1 MFVSNAREAEPFVAP
16 DLSEIR
22 VLVDRATVGVASVS
36 LAHATVAAGAE
47 TVWHRLQA
55 TDEIYFVLSGRG
67 LVSVGD
73 RIWRGRARRCGLDTG
88 WCPAENPG
96 PRFSSVDILVRLRP
110 GLPTGTRSAHGRGRR
125 DRGMA
130 VTPVTVGDHLVAR
143 MRAAGISV
151 VCGLP
156 TSRLDSL
163 LVRLSRDAGFQIV
176 LARHEGG
183 AGYLADGFARAS
195 GKSAAV
201 FVAGPGATNVI
212 SAVAN
217 ASVNQVPMLI
227 LTGEVAVGEFGLHS
241 QQDTS
246 DDGLGLGATFRR
258 FCRCSVSIESIA
270 NARSKIDSAFR
281 ALASI
286 PRGPVHIALPRDL
299 VDERLPAHQLGTAA
313 AGLGGLRTLAPCG
326 PDVADEVIGRL
337 DRSRAPMLVLGNGC
351 RLDGIGEQIVAFC
364 EKAGL
369 PFATTPN
376 GRGIVAET
384 HPLSLGVL
392 GIFGDGRADEYLF
405 DTPCDLLIAVGVS
418 FGGLVTR
425 SFSPRWRGLKA
436 DVVHVDPDPSA
447 VGRFVATSLGIT
459 TSGRAFVNALNCG
472 RPPRFCRRVG
482 VRPPAPAALPGT
494 PQARGESI
502 HPLEL
507 MHELDRELA
516 PNATICADV
525 GTCISW
531 TFRGIPVRRPGR
543 FFATVDFSPMGCGI
557 AGAIGVALA
566 RPEEHVICIAGDGAF
581 LMHGTEISTAVAHG
595 IRVTWAVLN
604 DGQMSASAG
613 PVSGRMDP
621 SPVARIGANDL
632 AAMARALGAEGIRVD
647 TRCELRAGVQKAL
660 AATGPCVLDIAI
672 DPEINKPD
680 IGLGR

>member
-1 MFVSNAREAEPFVAP
+1 
-16 DLSEIR
+16 
-22 VLVDRATVGVASVS
+22 
-36 LAHATVAAGAE
+36 
-47 TVWHRLQA
+47 
-55 TDEIYFVLSGRG
+55 
-67 LVSVGD
+67 
-73 RIWRGRARRCGLDTG
+73 
-88 WCPAENPG
+88 
-96 PRFSSVDILVRLRP
+96 
-110 GLPTGTRSAHGRGRR
+110 
-125 DRGMA
+125 MA

-472 RPPRFCRRVG
+472 MHRRG
-482 VRPPAPAALPGT
+482 RGFLDAWHGDFHCGCARDQGDLGC
-494 PQARGESI
+494 PQRRTNE
-502 HPLEL
+502 
-507 MHELDRELA
+507 
-516 PNATICADV
+516 CQ
-525 GTCISW
+525 
-531 TFRGIPVRRPGR
+531 RRPGQR
-543 FFATVDFSPMGCGI
+543 ADGSV
-557 AGAIGVALA
+557 AGRSHRRERSG
-566 RPEEHVICIAGDGAF
+566 GDGP
-581 LMHGTEISTAVAHG
+581 
-595 IRVTWAVLN
+595 RPW
-604 DGQMSASAG
+604 
-613 PVSGRMDP
+613 SGRD
-621 SPVARIGANDL
+621 SGRYA
-632 AAMARALGAEGIRVD
+632 
-647 TRCELRAGVQKAL
+647 LRAARRCAKSVGRHRSLRPRYRDRSRDQQTRHWTGSIGHQPRVQEFIK
-660 AATGPCVLDIAI
+660 
-672 DPEINKPD
+672 DPARVRADTDAHDCDPQRAD
-680 IGLGR
+680 CPGHDRP

>member
-1 MFVSNAREAEPFVAP
+1 
-16 DLSEIR
+16 
-22 VLVDRATVGVASVS
+22 
-36 LAHATVAAGAE
+36 
-47 TVWHRLQA
+47 
-55 TDEIYFVLSGRG
+55 
-67 LVSVGD
+67 
-73 RIWRGRARRCGLDTG
+73 
-88 WCPAENPG
+88 
-96 PRFSSVDILVRLRP
+96 
-110 GLPTGTRSAHGRGRR
+110 
-125 DRGMA
+125 MA

-621 SPVARIGANDL
+621 ACTGRRRRQPRQQTVAVHEYRW
-632 AAMARALGAEGIRVD
+632 
-647 TRCELRAGVQKAL
+647 LR
-660 AATGPCVLDIAI
+660 
-672 DPEINKPD
+672 E
-680 IGLGR
+680 

>member
-1 MFVSNAREAEPFVAP
+1 MR
-16 DLSEIR
+16 
-22 VLVDRATVGVASVS
+22 
-36 LAHATVAAGAE
+36 
-47 TVWHRLQA
+47 
-55 TDEIYFVLSGRG
+55 SGYR
-67 LVSVGD
+67 LVS
-73 RIWRGRARRCGLDTG
+73 RRKS
-88 WCPAENPG
+88 G

-313 AGLGGLRTLAPCG
+313 AGLGGLRT
-326 PDVADEVIGRL
+326 
-337 DRSRAPMLVLGNGC
+337 
-351 RLDGIGEQIVAFC
+351 
-364 EKAGL
+364 
-369 PFATTPN
+369 
-376 GRGIVAET
+376 
-384 HPLSLGVL
+384 
-392 GIFGDGRADEYLF
+392 
-405 DTPCDLLIAVGVS
+405 
-418 FGGLVTR
+418 
-425 SFSPRWRGLKA
+425 WR
-436 DVVHVDPDPSA
+436 
-447 VGRFVATSLGIT
+447 R
-459 TSGRAFVNALNCG
+459 
-472 RPPRFCRRVG
+472 
-482 VRPPAPAALPGT
+482 
-494 PQARGESI
+494 
-502 HPLEL
+502 
-507 MHELDRELA
+507 
-516 PNATICADV
+516 
-525 GTCISW
+525 
-531 TFRGIPVRRPGR
+531 
-543 FFATVDFSPMGCGI
+543 
-557 AGAIGVALA
+557 
-566 RPEEHVICIAGDGAF
+566 
-581 LMHGTEISTAVAHG
+581 
-595 IRVTWAVLN
+595 AVL
-604 DGQMSASAG
+604 MS
-613 PVSGRMDP
+613 
-621 SPVARIGANDL
+621 L
-632 AAMARALGAEGIRVD
+632 
-647 TRCELRAGVQKAL
+647 TR
-660 AATGPCVLDIAI
+660 
-672 DPEINKPD
+672 
-680 IGLGR
+680 

>member
-1 MFVSNAREAEPFVAP
+1 
-16 DLSEIR
+16 
-22 VLVDRATVGVASVS
+22 
-36 LAHATVAAGAE
+36 
-47 TVWHRLQA
+47 
-55 TDEIYFVLSGRG
+55 
-67 LVSVGD
+67 
-73 RIWRGRARRCGLDTG
+73 
-88 WCPAENPG
+88 
-96 PRFSSVDILVRLRP
+96 
-110 GLPTGTRSAHGRGRR
+110 
-125 DRGMA
+125 MA

-299 VDERLPAHQLGTAA
+299 VDEGLPAHQLGTAA

-392 GIFGDGRADEYLF
+392 GMFGDGRADEYLF

-507 MHELDRELA
+507 IHELDRELA

-595 IRVTWAVLN
+595 IRVTWVVLN

>member
-1 MFVSNAREAEPFVAP
+1 
-16 DLSEIR
+16 
-22 VLVDRATVGVASVS
+22 
-36 LAHATVAAGAE
+36 
-47 TVWHRLQA
+47 
-55 TDEIYFVLSGRG
+55 
-67 LVSVGD
+67 
-73 RIWRGRARRCGLDTG
+73 
-88 WCPAENPG
+88 
-96 PRFSSVDILVRLRP
+96 
-110 GLPTGTRSAHGRGRR
+110 
-125 DRGMA
+125 MA

-425 SFSPRWRGLKA
+425 SFSPRWRGL
-436 DVVHVDPDPSA
+436 
-447 VGRFVATSLGIT
+447 
-459 TSGRAFVNALNCG
+459 
-472 RPPRFCRRVG
+472 
-482 VRPPAPAALPGT
+482 
-494 PQARGESI
+494 
-502 HPLEL
+502 
-507 MHELDRELA
+507 
-516 PNATICADV
+516 
-525 GTCISW
+525 
-531 TFRGIPVRRPGR
+531 
-543 FFATVDFSPMGCGI
+543 
-557 AGAIGVALA
+557 
-566 RPEEHVICIAGDGAF
+566 
-581 LMHGTEISTAVAHG
+581 
-595 IRVTWAVLN
+595 
-604 DGQMSASAG
+604 
-613 PVSGRMDP
+613 
-621 SPVARIGANDL
+621 
-632 AAMARALGAEGIRVD
+632 
-647 TRCELRAGVQKAL
+647 
-660 AATGPCVLDIAI
+660 
-672 DPEINKPD
+672 
-680 IGLGR
+680 

>member
-1 MFVSNAREAEPFVAP
+1 M
-16 DLSEIR
+16 
-22 VLVDRATVGVASVS
+22 
-36 LAHATVAAGAE
+36 
-47 TVWHRLQA
+47 
-55 TDEIYFVLSGRG
+55 
-67 LVSVGD
+67 
-73 RIWRGRARRCGLDTG
+73 
-88 WCPAENPG
+88 
-96 PRFSSVDILVRLRP
+96 
-110 GLPTGTRSAHGRGRR
+110 
-125 DRGMA
+125 
-130 VTPVTVGDHLVAR
+130 
-143 MRAAGISV
+143 
-151 VCGLP
+151 
-156 TSRLDSL
+156 
-163 LVRLSRDAGFQIV
+163 
-176 LARHEGG
+176 
-183 AGYLADGFARAS
+183 
-195 GKSAAV
+195 
-201 FVAGPGATNVI
+201 
-212 SAVAN
+212 
-217 ASVNQVPMLI
+217 
-227 LTGEVAVGEFGLHS
+227 
-241 QQDTS
+241 
-246 DDGLGLGATFRR
+246 
-258 FCRCSVSIESIA
+258 
-270 NARSKIDSAFR
+270 
-281 ALASI
+281 
-286 PRGPVHIALPRDL
+286 
-299 VDERLPAHQLGTAA
+299 
-313 AGLGGLRTLAPCG
+313 
-326 PDVADEVIGRL
+326 
-337 DRSRAPMLVLGNGC
+337 
-351 RLDGIGEQIVAFC
+351 
-364 EKAGL
+364 
-369 PFATTPN
+369 
-376 GRGIVAET
+376 
-384 HPLSLGVL
+384 L

>member
-1 MFVSNAREAEPFVAP
+1 
-16 DLSEIR
+16 
-22 VLVDRATVGVASVS
+22 
-36 LAHATVAAGAE
+36 
-47 TVWHRLQA
+47 
-55 TDEIYFVLSGRG
+55 
-67 LVSVGD
+67 
-73 RIWRGRARRCGLDTG
+73 
-88 WCPAENPG
+88 
-96 PRFSSVDILVRLRP
+96 
-110 GLPTGTRSAHGRGRR
+110 
-125 DRGMA
+125 MA

-525 GTCISW
+525 GTCIS
-531 TFRGIPVRRPGR
+531 
-543 FFATVDFSPMGCGI
+543 
-557 AGAIGVALA
+557 
-566 RPEEHVICIAGDGAF
+566 
-581 LMHGTEISTAVAHG
+581 
-595 IRVTWAVLN
+595 
-604 DGQMSASAG
+604 
-613 PVSGRMDP
+613 
-621 SPVARIGANDL
+621 
-632 AAMARALGAEGIRVD
+632 
-647 TRCELRAGVQKAL
+647 
-660 AATGPCVLDIAI
+660 
-672 DPEINKPD
+672 
-680 IGLGR
+680 

>member
-1 MFVSNAREAEPFVAP
+1 
-16 DLSEIR
+16 
-22 VLVDRATVGVASVS
+22 
-36 LAHATVAAGAE
+36 
-47 TVWHRLQA
+47 
-55 TDEIYFVLSGRG
+55 
-67 LVSVGD
+67 
-73 RIWRGRARRCGLDTG
+73 
-88 WCPAENPG
+88 
-96 PRFSSVDILVRLRP
+96 
-110 GLPTGTRSAHGRGRR
+110 
-125 DRGMA
+125 MA

-392 GIFGDGRADEYLF
+392 GIFGDGRAAKSSSCVPMSTGTRGKRCCGFLTICRIRARLPWCRSTSATTSPTRTLSMWSAPMVF
-405 DTPCDLLIAVGVS
+405 QLWCATPTTVTAPPPHCLRWTVPHGSRSSPIGWRVS
-418 FGGLVTR
+418 SVRLPCGQRETRCRRGRYAPTVNEEDGHVVCIGEPGDAGRGGDRLGRHQVR
-425 SFSPRWRGLKA
+425 DQRRLCAS
-436 DVVHVDPDPSA
+436 SA
-447 VGRFVATSLGIT
+447 VTWLVA
-459 TSGRAFVNALNCG
+459 
-472 RPPRFCRRVG
+472 
-482 VRPPAPAALPGT
+482 
-494 PQARGESI
+494 
-502 HPLEL
+502 
-507 MHELDRELA
+507 
-516 PNATICADV
+516 
-525 GTCISW
+525 
-531 TFRGIPVRRPGR
+531 
-543 FFATVDFSPMGCGI
+543 
-557 AGAIGVALA
+557 
-566 RPEEHVICIAGDGAF
+566 
-581 LMHGTEISTAVAHG
+581 
-595 IRVTWAVLN
+595 
-604 DGQMSASAG
+604 
-613 PVSGRMDP
+613 
-621 SPVARIGANDL
+621 
-632 AAMARALGAEGIRVD
+632 
-647 TRCELRAGVQKAL
+647 
-660 AATGPCVLDIAI
+660 
-672 DPEINKPD
+672 
-680 IGLGR
+680 

>member
-1 MFVSNAREAEPFVAP
+1 
-16 DLSEIR
+16 
-22 VLVDRATVGVASVS
+22 
-36 LAHATVAAGAE
+36 
-47 TVWHRLQA
+47 
-55 TDEIYFVLSGRG
+55 
-67 LVSVGD
+67 
-73 RIWRGRARRCGLDTG
+73 
-88 WCPAENPG
+88 
-96 PRFSSVDILVRLRP
+96 
-110 GLPTGTRSAHGRGRR
+110 
-125 DRGMA
+125 MA

-418 FGGLVTR
+418 FGPLLFAPLARAESRRRPCR
-425 SFSPRWRGLKA
+425 SRSIGSWPIRRYVA
-436 DVVHVDPDPSA
+436 RDHHVRARVRQCPELRA
-447 VGRFVATSLGIT
+447 AATLLSEG
-459 TSGRAFVNALNCG
+459 GRAA
-472 RPPRFCRRVG
+472 
-482 VRPPAPAALPGT
+482 
-494 PQARGESI
+494 
-502 HPLEL
+502 
-507 MHELDRELA
+507 
-516 PNATICADV
+516 
-525 GTCISW
+525 
-531 TFRGIPVRRPGR
+531 
-543 FFATVDFSPMGCGI
+543 
-557 AGAIGVALA
+557 AGASGVA
-566 RPEEHVICIAGDGAF
+566 GDP
-581 LMHGTEISTAVAHG
+581 
-595 IRVTWAVLN
+595 
-604 DGQMSASAG
+604 ASAG
-613 PVSGRMDP
+613 GID
-621 SPVARIGANDL
+621 SPA
-632 AAMARALGAEGIRVD
+632 
-647 TRCELRAGVQKAL
+647 
-660 AATGPCVLDIAI
+660 
-672 DPEINKPD
+672 
-680 IGLGR
+680 

>member
-1 MFVSNAREAEPFVAP
+1 
-16 DLSEIR
+16 
-22 VLVDRATVGVASVS
+22 
-36 LAHATVAAGAE
+36 
-47 TVWHRLQA
+47 
-55 TDEIYFVLSGRG
+55 
-67 LVSVGD
+67 
-73 RIWRGRARRCGLDTG
+73 
-88 WCPAENPG
+88 
-96 PRFSSVDILVRLRP
+96 
-110 GLPTGTRSAHGRGRR
+110 
-125 DRGMA
+125 
-130 VTPVTVGDHLVAR
+130 
-143 MRAAGISV
+143 
-151 VCGLP
+151 
-156 TSRLDSL
+156 
-163 LVRLSRDAGFQIV
+163 
-176 LARHEGG
+176 
-183 AGYLADGFARAS
+183 
-195 GKSAAV
+195 
-201 FVAGPGATNVI
+201 
-212 SAVAN
+212 
-217 ASVNQVPMLI
+217 
-227 LTGEVAVGEFGLHS
+227 
-241 QQDTS
+241 
-246 DDGLGLGATFRR
+246 
-258 FCRCSVSIESIA
+258 
-270 NARSKIDSAFR
+270 
-281 ALASI
+281 
-286 PRGPVHIALPRDL
+286 
-299 VDERLPAHQLGTAA
+299 
-313 AGLGGLRTLAPCG
+313 
-326 PDVADEVIGRL
+326 
-337 DRSRAPMLVLGNGC
+337 
-351 RLDGIGEQIVAFC
+351 
-364 EKAGL
+364 
-369 PFATTPN
+369 
-376 GRGIVAET
+376 
-384 HPLSLGVL
+384 
-392 GIFGDGRADEYLF
+392 
-405 DTPCDLLIAVGVS
+405 
-418 FGGLVTR
+418 
-425 SFSPRWRGLKA
+425 
-436 DVVHVDPDPSA
+436 PDPSA